1 MQSTARR
8 AARWASSSFR
18 RVRTPRTRR
27 VCAPLERTE
36 RDDER
41 RIEGK
46 KKERERERESE
57 SGRGKECRGCLES
70 KFLSP
75 HVNRYVDGPIEG
87 LSTYFCIPFLRRADP
102 VRLEWKSISRQRRH
116 GERDKEESLS
126 LSLSREIVSRAVLR
140 LRDRINWNRF
150 IIIFT
155 GCGRKLLMREKWINN
170 LINIPDCGRMFVGKK
185 GVQHVSLTFVRC
197 RRCSLPKL
205 RMLLCTMC
213 TWEKWKHGTKYSIV
227 NIVECR

>member
-126 LSLSREIVSRAVLR
+126 LSLSRNCFPSRATTSRQNKLESFYYYFHRV
-140 LRDRINWNRF
+140 WPKV
-150 IIIFT
+150 T
-155 GCGRKLLMREKWINN
+155 YARKMDK
-170 LINIPDCGRMFVGKK
+170 
-185 GVQHVSLTFVRC
+185 
-197 RRCSLPKL
+197 
-205 RMLLCTMC
+205 
-213 TWEKWKHGTKYSIV
+213 
-227 NIVECR
+227 